1 MVNDVFQ
8 NNQGVPV
15 IRDGDPELQA
25 AIRNKPHEYGRV
37 FVMVNNE
44 YLGHVGLVIGEGDE
58 ALLYDP
64 SGTYSG
70 CDYNTCKSQKKG
82 FRGSGDMF
90 EYPYFEWDDYL
101 SYHLEDGFDIV
112 VFEFIVKRER
122 LKAMYDNVDESLSPG
137 YFGCA
142 RNVSRVLYESGGDRF
157 KNVLIGTP
165 WGLKERLLNLQ
176 MEKGLLPYVYITTSD
191 ISKK

>member
-25 AIRNKPHEYGRV
+25 EIRNKPHEYGRV

-70 CDYNTCKSQKKG
+70 CDYNTCKSQKKVFVVQG
-82 FRGSGDMF
+82 ICLNIPILSGMTILAIIWKMDLTLLF
-90 EYPYFEWDDYL
+90 
-101 SYHLEDGFDIV
+101 S
-112 VFEFIVKRER
+112 
-122 LKAMYDNVDESLSPG
+122 NSL
-137 YFGCA
+137 
-142 RNVSRVLYESGGDRF
+142 
-157 KNVLIGTP
+157 
-165 WGLKERLLNLQ
+165 
-176 MEKGLLPYVYITTSD
+176 
-191 ISKK
+191 